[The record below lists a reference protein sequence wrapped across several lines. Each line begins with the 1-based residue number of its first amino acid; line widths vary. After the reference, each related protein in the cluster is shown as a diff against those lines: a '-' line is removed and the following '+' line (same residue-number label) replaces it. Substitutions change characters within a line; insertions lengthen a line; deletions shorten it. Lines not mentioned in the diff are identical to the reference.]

1 MSQMSP
7 FVYLPLLMQKYE
19 IYKHLQTKVALT
31 VKVKIILLLTETSH
45 PFETFSNYLKDIT
58 LYAEWNISAKIIKN
72 TIH

>member
-1 MSQMSP
+1 MSQMSL

-31 VKVKIILLLTETSH
+31 VKVKIILLLTDTSH

-58 LYAEWNISAKIIKN
+58 L
-72 TIH
+72 